1 MPTLKRDNTEA
12 PENSDSVLKKRL
24 LLSVALTGAIF
35 FAELAGG
42 YITNS
47 LALMSDALHVFMD
60 AFALLLSLFAI
71 YISELPP
78 TEKRTFGLHRVEV
91 FVSFVNSFMLLLVTF
106 YIFYRA
112 YGRVMNPQPVES
124 MGTLAIA
131 FVGLVVNLVVALRL
145 RHFAASDLNI
155 KSAFLHV
162 LGDAVASVGVIAAA
176 IIIYFTGWYV
186 VDPVISFMIGGII
199 FYGTFQI
206 LKDSSHI
213 LLEGVPK
220 DVDIKDVL
228 RDLNAVKGVSN
239 VHRLHVW
246 SICHN
251 VYALSAHID
260 ITPAERWRMGEI
272 FKASNEMLAH
282 KYHIFYTTLQA
293 ECLGCDREV
302 VLESLAHREKTH
314 IH

>member
-1 MPTLKRDNTEA
+1 MSTVERDNKKA
-12 PENSDSVLKKRL
+12 HENSDSVLKKRL
-24 LLSVALTGAIF
+24 LFSVALTGAIF
-35 FAELAGG
+35 AAELGGG

-60 AFALLLSLFAI
+60 AFALLLSLFAL
-71 YISELPP
+71 YISGLPP
-78 TEKRTFGLHRVEV
+78 SEKRTFGLHRVEV
-91 FVSFVNSFMLLLVTF
+91 FVSFINSFTLLLITLF
-106 YIFYRA
+106 IFYRA
-112 YGRVMNPQPVES
+112 YGRVINPQPVDS
-124 MGTLAIA
+124 VGTLAVA

-155 KSAFLHV
+155 RSAFLHV

-176 IIIYFTGWYV
+176 IIIYFTRWYV
-186 VDPVISFMIGGII
+186 VDPIISFVIGGII
-199 FYGTFQI
+199 FYGVFQI
-206 LKDSSHI
+206 LRDSSHI

-220 DVDIKDVL
+220 DIDIKDVV
-228 RDLNAVKGVSN
+228 RDLNSIKGVSN

-260 ITPAERWRMGEI
+260 ITPPERRRMGEI
-272 FKASNEMLAH
+272 FKESNEMLAH

-293 ECLGCDREV
+293 ECLGCDRDV